1 MQRTSST
8 GTINTTM
15 EPKQVVT
22 LPTIVKETIIP
33 QETTEVQPVIHRDRE
48 LTEVHKITQPMHERD
63 IAPTQLQ
70 YSTLPTEM
78 RPTMV
83 MQNTE
88 FQQQPSA
95 NVQPSLCRS
104 LNQPTGAVYQRP
116 PIVEETIHKRIIE
129 EVQPVLYKEVVR
141 PTVITQTRPI
151 HETVVDTPT
160 IFNEQQ
166 PLRDLGT
173 RYLDR
178 LPQQNISQQ
187 PQVGLPGLPPQ
198 PQVGLPGLPPRDVR
212 PSLDLLGDNTGYG
225 RSTGIG
231 SQAPGSN
238 LSQSPTTGMA
248 PVVNEGI
255 LKVEYEIFNVEPT
268 SYSQPYVERTVTKV
282 IETVNVPTGSNIGK
296 ASSISPP

>member
-1 MQRTSST
+1 
-8 GTINTTM
+8 M

-33 QETTEVQPVIHRDRE
+33 QQTTEVQPVIHRDRE
-48 LTEVHKITQPMHERD
+48 LTEVHKIIQPMHERD
-63 IAPTQLQ
+63 IAPTQVQ

-78 RPTMV
+78 RPTTV

-88 FQQQPSA
+88 FQQQYPSA
-95 NVQPSLCRS
+95 NVQPSRSRS
-104 LNQPTGAVYQRP
+104 LNQPTGAVYQKP
-116 PIVEETIHKRIIE
+116 PIVEETIHKRVIE
-129 EVQPVLYKEVVR
+129 EVQPVLYKDVVQ
-141 PTVITQTRPI
+141 PTVISQTRPI
-151 HETVVDTPT
+151 HETVVDAPK

-178 LPQQNISQQ
+178 LPQQTISQQ
-187 PQVGLPGLPPQ
+187 PQVGLPGLPP
-198 PQVGLPGLPPRDVR
+198 RDVK

-225 RSTGIG
+225 RSTGSG
-231 SQAPGSN
+231 FQAPESN
-238 LSQSPTTGMA
+238 WSQSPTTGMA
-248 PVVNEGI
+248 PAVNEGI
-255 LKVEYEIFNVEPT
+255 LKVEYEVFNVEPM
-268 SYSQPYVERTVTKV
+268 SYGQPYVERTVTKV